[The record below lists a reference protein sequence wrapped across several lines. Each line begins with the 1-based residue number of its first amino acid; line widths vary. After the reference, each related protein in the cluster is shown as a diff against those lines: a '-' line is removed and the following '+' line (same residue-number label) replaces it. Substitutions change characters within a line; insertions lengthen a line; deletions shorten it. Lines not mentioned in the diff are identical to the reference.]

1 MMILDQFGFRRA
13 QSFALEHVITIHCVS
28 GDLRWALAE
37 LAARSVAVMWVC
49 GQARLALLVRYAA
62 RRAGPRA
69 RFMPDI
75 AAADTMVAAGG
86 R

>member
-1 MMILDQFGFRRA
+1 MMILDQFGLRRA
-13 QSFALEHVITIHCVS
+13 HSFALEHAITVHCIS

-37 LAARSVAVMWVC
+37 LAAMWVC

-75 AAADTMVAAGG
+75 A
-86 R
+86 RC

>member
-1 MMILDQFGFRRA
+1 
-13 QSFALEHVITIHCVS
+13 
-28 GDLRWALAE
+28 
-37 LAARSVAVMWVC
+37 MWVR

-75 AAADTMVAAGG
+75 A
-86 R
+86 RC

>member
-1 MMILDQFGFRRA
+1 MMILDQFGLRRA
-13 QSFALEHVITIHCVS
+13 QSFALEHAITVHCIF

-37 LAARSVAVMWVC
+37 LAARSVAAMWVS

-75 AAADTMVAAGG
+75 A
-86 R
+86 RC

>member
-13 QSFALEHVITIHCVS
+13 HSFALEHAITIHCVS

-37 LAARSVAVMWVC
+37 LAARSVAAMWVS

-62 RRAGPRA
+62 RRAGGRA
-69 RFMPDI
+69 RFMPPI
-75 AAADTMVAAGG
+75 SAADTMVAAGG

>member
-13 QSFALEHVITIHCVS
+13 QSFALEHAITIHCVS
-28 GDLRWALAE
+28 GDLRWALAA
-37 LAARSVAVMWVC
+37 LAARSFAAMWIS
-49 GQARLALLVRYAA
+49 GQAHLASLVRYAA

-75 AAADTMVAAGG
+75 A
-86 R
+86 RC

>member
-1 MMILDQFGFRRA
+1 MMILDQFGLRRA
-13 QSFALEHVITIHCVS
+13 QSFALEHAITVHCIS

-37 LAARSVAVMWVC
+37 LAARSVAAMWVS

-62 RRAGPRA
+62 RRAGGRA

-75 AAADTMVAAGG
+75 A
-86 R
+86 RC

>member
-13 QSFALEHVITIHCVS
+13 RSFALEHVITIQCIS

-37 LAARSVAVMWVC
+37 LAARSVAAMWVY

-62 RRAGPRA
+62 RRAGAKDPFHAPCR
-69 RFMPDI
+69 
-75 AAADTMVAAGG
+75 GC
-86 R
+86 

>member
-1 MMILDQFGFRRA
+1 MMILDQFGLRRA

-37 LAARSVAVMWVC
+37 LATRSVAAMWVR

-75 AAADTMVAAGG
+75 A
-86 R
+86 RC

>member
-37 LAARSVAVMWVC
+37 LAARSVAAMWVR

-62 RRAGPRA
+62 RRAGLRA

-75 AAADTMVAAGG
+75 A
-86 R
+86 RC

>member
-13 QSFALEHVITIHCVS
+13 QSFALEHAITVHCVS

-37 LAARSVAVMWVC
+37 LAARSVAAMWVY

-62 RRAGPRA
+62 RRAGAKGPFHVPCR
-69 RFMPDI
+69 
-75 AAADTMVAAGG
+75 GC
-86 R
+86 

>member
-13 QSFALEHVITIHCVS
+13 HSFALEQAMTIHCVS

-37 LAARSVAVMWVC
+37 LAARSVAAMFVC

-69 RFMPDI
+69 RFMPHI
-75 AAADTMVAAGG
+75 A
-86 R
+86 RC

>member
-13 QSFALEHVITIHCVS
+13 QSFALEHAITIHSVS

-37 LAARSVAVMWVC
+37 LAARSVAAMWVS

-75 AAADTMVAAGG
+75 A
-86 R
+86 RC